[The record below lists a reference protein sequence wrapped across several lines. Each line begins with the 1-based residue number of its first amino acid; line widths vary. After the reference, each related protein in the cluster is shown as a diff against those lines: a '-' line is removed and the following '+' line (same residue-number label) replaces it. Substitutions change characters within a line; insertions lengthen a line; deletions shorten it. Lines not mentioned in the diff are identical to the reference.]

1 MYRLVGEM
9 LSTMVTQGGPSPKL
23 LDAHTCR
30 YIEVSTDTMPP
41 VEVPDMA
48 RTVAA
53 ALNEV
58 SLCKCFW
65 IQFRLKHSIQI
76 ILGMLRGP

>member
-23 LDAHTCR
+23 LDAHTHR

-48 RTVAA
+48 PTDAA

-65 IQFRLKHSIQI
+65 IQLRLKHSVQI